1 MKNIINER
9 DMEVDAL
16 MIVICHTLDC
26 LINKDCCSL
35 SKKRVNILKALLIL
49 LLNLVWPAEN
59 PFRRPCQIRTTIH

>member
-9 DMEVDAL
+9 DMEVGAF

-35 SKKRVNILKALLIL
+35 SKKRQHSKGLT
-49 LLNLVWPAEN
+49 NLAIKFSLACRKSIPASLSD
-59 PFRRPCQIRTTIH
+59 QTD

>member
-1 MKNIINER
+1 MKDIINER
-9 DMEVDAL
+9 DMEVGAL

-35 SKKRVNILKALLIL
+35 SKKGNILKALLIL

-59 PFRRPCQIRTTIH
+59 PFRRLCQIRPTNH